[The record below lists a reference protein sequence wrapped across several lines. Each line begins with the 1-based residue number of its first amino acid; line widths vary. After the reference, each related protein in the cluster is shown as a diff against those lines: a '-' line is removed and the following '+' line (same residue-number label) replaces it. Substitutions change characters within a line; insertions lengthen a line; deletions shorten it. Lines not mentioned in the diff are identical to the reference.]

1 MQRKRFL
8 TNQHRF
14 LSPRTLWFWK
24 TIGFHALYIF
34 PCSRFDY
41 TEFIAVTAYQNN
53 EVTQLKICH
62 NPFAKGFREG
72 SERDR
77 KRTSIS
83 PTYSEPSP
91 KRISPMSAD
100 MKPKYEGMPPPGSPF
115 LFPWAASSDPSR
127 PRSNESQFPMQWYN
141 YYQNPFYSSFPYY
154 YPYMPNCYPTPAP
167 ECAP

>member
-1 MQRKRFL
+1 MP
-8 TNQHRF
+8 
-14 LSPRTLWFWK
+14 LSVLIVKIYPF
-24 TIGFHALYIF
+24 F
-34 PCSRFDY
+34 RFDY

-91 KRISPMSAD
+91 KRISPMSAE
-100 MKPKYEGMPPPGSPF
+100 MKPKYEGMPPAGSPF

-127 PRSNESQFPMQWYN
+127 PRSNEPPQFPMQWYN
-141 YYQNPFYSSFPYY
+141 YYQNSFYSSFPYY
-154 YPYMPNCYPTPAP
+154 YPYMSNYYPSPAP